1 MKAYEVIYQTIE
13 NSILKGEYGP
23 GDFLPSENQYVK
35 QFKVSRDTVRKAL
48 NLLMTNGYIQKIHGK
63 GSMVLK
69 REQLRFPISGLT
81 SYKELQ
87 QAYGYDSITDVISL
101 ETIKISEDLSRLTG
115 FEKDE
120 DVWKIIRTR
129 EIDHQK
135 IIRDTDYLLCR
146 LIPNLTRE
154 IGEDSIYKYIE
165 KELNLQISFAEKEIR
180 VVPLNQ
186 LDKDHLDL
194 NSQDNNI
201 VSIQSRVFLANA
213 EQFQYTE
220 SRHRVDKFLFYD
232 FARRNP
238 STI

>member
-1 MKAYEVIYQTIE
+1 MKAYEIIYQSIE
-13 NSILKGEYGP
+13 NSILRGEFTP
-23 GDFLPSENQYVK
+23 GEFLPSENQYVK

-48 NLLMTNGYIQKIHGK
+48 SLLMTNGYIQKIHGK
-63 GSMVLK
+63 GSVVLK

-87 QAYGYDSITDVISL
+87 NAYGYSSKTKVVDLKIISITSDL
-101 ETIKISEDLSRLTG
+101 ESLTG
-115 FEKDE
+115 FPKGEN
-120 DVWKIIRTR
+120 VWKLMRTR
-129 EIDHQK
+129 EIDQHK
-135 IIRDTDYLLCR
+135 VILDTDYLLCR
-146 LIPNLTRE
+146 LIPNMTTE

-165 KELNLQISFAEKEIR
+165 KDLNLQISFAEKEIR
-180 VVPLNQ
+180 VVPLNEN
-186 LDKDHLDL
+186 DRDYLDL
-194 NSQDNNI
+194 SPQDNNI

-220 SRHRVDKFLFYD
+220 SRHRTDKFLFYD

>member
-1 MKAYEVIYQTIE
+1 MKAYEIIYQAIE
-13 NSILKGEYGP
+13 NSILRGEFLP

-87 QAYGYDSITDVISL
+87 HAYGYNSL
-101 ETIKISEDLSRLTG
+101 TKVVFIDKIMIDTELEKMTG
-115 FEKDE
+115 FATGEM
-120 DVWKIIRTR
+120 VWKMIRTR
-129 EIDHQK
+129 EIDGQK
-135 IIRDTDYLLCR
+135 VILDTDYLLCR
-146 LIPNLTRE
+146 LIPNMSID

-165 KELNLQISFAEKEIR
+165 KNLNLQISFAEKEIR
-180 VVPLNQ
+180 VVKLNTAE
-186 LDKDHLDL
+186 KEFLDL
-194 NSQDNNI
+194 TSQDINI
-201 VSIQSRVFLANA
+201 VSIQSRVFLANT
-213 EQFQYTE
+213 EQFQYTD

>member
-1 MKAYEVIYQTIE
+1 MKAYEIIYQSIE
-13 NSILKGEYGP
+13 NSILRGEFTP

-48 NLLMTNGYIQKIHGK
+48 SLLMTNGYIQKIHGK
-63 GSMVLK
+63 GSIVLK

-87 QAYGYDSITDVISL
+87 NAYGYASKTNVVEL
-101 ETIKISEDLSRLTG
+101 EKIIINSELESHTG
-115 FEKDE
+115 FIEGE
-120 DVWKIIRTR
+120 AVWKLVRTR
-129 EIDHQK
+129 EIDK
-135 IIRDTDYLLCR
+135 NKVILDTDYLLCR
-146 LIPNLTRE
+146 LIPNITTE

-180 VVPLNQ
+180 VVPLNEN
-186 LDKDHLDL
+186 DRDYLDL
-194 NSQDNNI
+194 SPQDNNI
-201 VSIQSRVFLANA
+201 VSIQSRVFLSNA

-220 SRHRVDKFLFYD
+220 SRHRTDKFLFYD